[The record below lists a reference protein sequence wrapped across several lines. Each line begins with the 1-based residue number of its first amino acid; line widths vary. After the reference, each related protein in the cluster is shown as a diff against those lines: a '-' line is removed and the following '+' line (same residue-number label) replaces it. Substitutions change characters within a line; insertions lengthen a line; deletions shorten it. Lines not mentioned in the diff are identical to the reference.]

1 MENLQEP
8 MSTEKNQP
16 VENNPQE
23 ETVSQQKLIL
33 TAEKASEEVQE
44 MQTTDE
50 ILSEDRQE
58 PIPET
63 VSTEDQPEE
72 ESPQPGENEAEQTET
87 PQEDTPADETVQPEE
102 PQASEETEIEPE
114 AELQASEE
122 PEVEP
127 ETEPEASGETEIEA
141 EEETPDTPE
150 EPSTLHSAAIET
162 ESSEQQKNEDE
173 DEETEISDDF
183 FDHLSREEVVSTL
196 EEIVRENDVVKIKKQ
211 VSLLKIRFLQL
222 NKEYKEQQLQSFL
235 NNGGNKEDFEYVV
248 DDFEERFNE
257 SFNCYRANKAR
268 YSEELEQSKMA
279 NLAKKQVLLEELKTI
294 IDSSTDSLKQI
305 YDRFKDIQ
313 AAWKEIGPVPQANVA
328 ELWQNYHFYVERFF
342 DKIKINRELR
352 DLDFKKNLEKKLEI
366 CEKTEVLLLETS
378 IVKSFKLLQQ
388 YHKEWKEAGPVD
400 EDKKDELW
408 NRFKT
413 ASDRINQNRRDYY
426 ERLDLQ
432 QEENYKAKLA
442 LCEKMYEISA
452 TELTDVKQVNMLG
465 DRTADLFKT
474 WKTIG
479 AAPKAVQDEVWE
491 RFRKSLDLFHS
502 NRRQYLSKVREEQLD
517 NYNRKLNLCIEAE
530 AVALRRDW
538 KKATAEMLALQK
550 EWKQIGHVSRKYS
563 EVLWTRFRK
572 ACDEYFAAKT
582 EYFDNIQVHEVE
594 NLRKKEEL
602 IQKVND
608 YVFTDSKE
616 ENFEVLKGFQRE
628 WTQIGYT
635 AVSEKERLWEAFRTA
650 IDKRFEELRA
660 TVEQMDAQKY
670 TDKINAMRVQNGK
683 TDAIRKEERFL
694 QNKIKQLTDDIN
706 LWENNLGFFAHS
718 KNSEE
723 LNAQFGKKIE
733 QAKQEIDTL
742 KAKLALINEVKKK
755 K

>member
-8 MSTEKNQP
+8 MSTEKDQP
-16 VENNPQE
+16 AENNPQE
-23 ETVSQQKLIL
+23 EAVSQQELVL
-33 TAEKASEEVQE
+33 TAENTSEEVQE

-58 PIPET
+58 PISDT
-63 VSTEDQPEE
+63 VSAEKQLEE
-72 ESPQPGENEAEQTET
+72 ERPLMDENEVEQIETSQENTPVEEAVQTE
-87 PQEDTPADETVQPEE
+87 ETPAN
-102 PQASEETEIEPE
+102 EETEVES
-114 AELQASEE
+114 QAG
-122 PEVEP
+122 V
-127 ETEPEASGETEIEA
+127 ETEVAAEVAA
-141 EEETPDTPE
+141 EEETPITQE
-150 EPSTLHSAAIET
+150 KPSTLHSVASET
-162 ESSEQQKNEDE
+162 ESKEQKNEE
-173 DEETEISDDF
+173 EEEETEISDDF

-222 NKEYKEQQLQSFL
+222 NKEYKEQLLQSFL
-235 NNGGNKEDFEYVV
+235 NNGGNKEDYEYVV
-248 DDFEERFNE
+248 DEWEERFNE
-257 SFNCYRANKAR
+257 SFNCYKANKAR
-268 YSEELEQSKMA
+268 YAEELEQSKVV
-279 NLAKKQVLLEELKTI
+279 NLAKKQALLEELKTI

-313 AAWKEIGPVPQANVA
+313 VMWKEIGAVPQANVA

-352 DLDFKKNLEKKLEI
+352 DLDYKKNLEKKLEI
-366 CEKTEVLLLETS
+366 CEKTEVLLLEPS

-400 EDKKDELW
+400 DDKKDELW

-426 ERLDLQ
+426 DRLDQQ

-442 LCEKMYEISA
+442 LCEKMDEISA
-452 TELTDVKQVNMLG
+452 TELTNVKQVNMLG
-465 DRTADLFKT
+465 EQATDLFKT

-479 AAPKAVQDEVWE
+479 NAPKAVHDEIWE
-491 RFRKSLDLFHS
+491 RFRKALDLFHA
-502 NRRQYLSKVREEQLD
+502 NRKQYLSKIKEEQLD
-517 NYNRKLNLCIEAE
+517 NYNLKLNLCMEAE
-530 AVALRRDW
+530 AIALRRDW
-538 KKATAEMLALQK
+538 KKATADVIALQQ
-550 EWKQIGHVSRKYS
+550 EWKQIGHVSRKHS
-563 EVLWTRFRK
+563 EALWTRFRK
-572 ACDEYFAAKT
+572 ACDDYFAAKT
-582 EYFDNIQVHEVE
+582 EYFDNVQEHEAE

-602 IQKVND
+602 IQQVND
-608 YVFTDSKE
+608 YVFTNSKE
-616 ENFEVLKGFQRE
+616 ENFEALKAFQRE

-635 AVSEKERLWEAFRTA
+635 ALSEKERLWEGFRTA

-660 TVEQMDAQKY
+660 TAEQMDAQKY
-670 TDKINAMRVQNGK
+670 TDKINAMREQSGK
-683 TDAIRKEERFL
+683 TNAIQKEQRFL

-742 KAKLALINEVKKK
+742 KAKLALINKVKSTK
-755 K
+755 